1 MKKDINNPKVE
12 NIAIAAVPEQGDLP
26 GSEIWY
32 IYLINLKAETLTNLL
47 ISSRGYGQIKEEDV
61 KTSELR
67 HFLEELPG
75 HSYVKIEPIMQELF
89 ALSNQY
95 WVSFYIG
102 TDIYDKKYVFLA
114 ESIQHTNLTEIP
126 LMGKKG
132 VLLI

>member
-1 MKKDINNPKVE
+1 MKKDIQSPRVE
-12 NIAIAAVPEQGDLP
+12 NIAVAAVPEEGDLP

-32 IYLINLKAETLTNLL
+32 IYLVNLKEEALSNVL
-47 ISSRGYGQIKEEDV
+47 ISSRGYGQIQDESV

-75 HSYVKIEPIMQELF
+75 HSYAKIEPIMQELF

-102 TDIYDKKYVFLA
+102 KDLYDKKYIFLA
-114 ESIQHTNLTEIP
+114 ETIQHTNLTEIP